1 MKKDNSGYLDHSL
14 LIRCDLSSEIRYL
27 RQIGTPEALKEAD
40 EKQAELAKIHRRLR
54 ERGLLENYYSPDT

>member
-40 EKQAELAKIHRRLR
+40 E
-54 ERGLLENYYSPDT
+54 YSAVKAPAIRTTSTTGPRQ